1 MRYEKFMKRAVIGI
15 VSAVMVTSASVASA
29 FNMGN
34 MMNPSKWF
42 GGSRDRGYDDY
53 YDGPGGYGYGGPPYG
68 APGYGAPGYGV
79 PGYGAPG
86 YGGPGYGVPGY
97 GAPGYGAPGYGAPAY
112 QAPAYSAPSSS
123 SESAEIEKLKQ
134 RIKELEEANVRSAP
148 ARAEQP
154 TYAPSSGYGQQ
165 LPQYQQAPVYRG
177 QPGYQ
182 TSTPSF
188 GQ

>member
-1 MRYEKFMKRAVIGI
+1 MRYEKFMKRAVIG
-15 VSAVMVTSASVASA
+15 VFGAVLVTSAGVASA

-53 YDGPGGYGYGGPPYG
+53 YGGPGGYGYGAPPYGVPGYGAPPYG
-68 APGYGAPGYGV
+68 APGYGAP
-79 PGYGAPG
+79 PYGA
-86 YGGPGYGVPGY
+86 PGY

-112 QAPAYSAPSSS
+112 QAPAYSAPSSR
-123 SESAEIEKLKQ
+123 SESAEIEQLKK

>member
-1 MRYEKFMKRAVIGI
+1 MTYEKLMKRLVIG
-15 VSAVMVTSASVASA
+15 VLSAVMVTSAGVASA

-53 YDGPGGYGYGGPPYG
+53 YGGPGGY
-68 APGYGAPGYGV
+68 
-79 PGYGAPG
+79 G

-97 GAPGYGAPGYGAPAY
+97 GGPGYGGSGYGVPGYGAPAY

-123 SESAEIEKLKQ
+123 SESAEIEQLKK

-148 ARAEQP
+148 SRVEEP
-154 TYAPSSGYGQQ
+154 TYAPSGYGQQ
-165 LPQYQQAPVYRG
+165 VPQYQQAPVYRG

-182 TSTPSF
+182 TSSPTY

>member
-68 APGYGAPGYGV
+68 APGYGA
-79 PGYGAPG
+79 
-86 YGGPGYGVPGY
+86 PGYGVPGY